1 MKIAIIGTGYVGLVT
16 GTCFAETGNSVLCV
30 DVDQEKLKKLR
41 NAELPI
47 YEPGLDLLFQRNI
60 HNKRLTFHDDL
71 EHAVIESKIIFLCLP
86 TPEGEDGSADL
97 RYVLGV
103 SEQIGKI
110 LGTKGLDEYKI
121 VVNKSTVPVGTSKKI
136 LEALKS
142 NGAGNFD
149 IVSNPEFLRE
159 GYAID
164 DFMKPDRIV
173 IGSESQKA
181 LETMR
186 MLYEPFVRQGNP
198 IFEMDIASAE
208 VTKYASNSYLAMRIT
223 FMNEL
228 ANYCDEVG
236 ADVELIRRGMGA
248 DSRIGKRFLF
258 PGIGYGGSCFPK
270 DVKALIRSAAS
281 TDSHLTILTAVDEI
295 NNKQKLVLT
304 NKILNY
310 FGNSLKGKKFAVW
323 GLAFKPNT
331 DDMREAPSVPIINK
345 LLDCGATISAYD
357 PAAMEVGKKI
367 FKDKIIFSDDNYAAL
382 EGADALVLV
391 TEWNE
396 FRNVDMQKIR
406 SLLRKPLIFDG
417 RNIYDPKTMKE
428 AGFTYFGIGRKMC

>member
-1 MKIAIIGTGYVGLVT
+1 MLSRRSGEAGEQGFLGGRPRV
-16 GTCFAETGNSVLCV
+16 
-30 DVDQEKLKKLR
+30 
-41 NAELPI
+41 
-47 YEPGLDLLFQRNI
+47 
-60 HNKRLTFHDDL
+60 HDDL
-71 EHAVIESKIIFLCLP
+71 GHAVIESNIIFLCLP

-281 TDSHLTILTAVDEI
+281 TDSHLTILTAVDEV

>member
-1 MKIAIIGTGYVGLVT
+1 
-16 GTCFAETGNSVLCV
+16 
-30 DVDQEKLKKLR
+30 
-41 NAELPI
+41 
-47 YEPGLDLLFQRNI
+47 
-60 HNKRLTFHDDL
+60 
-71 EHAVIESKIIFLCLP
+71 
-86 TPEGEDGSADL
+86 
-97 RYVLGV
+97 
-103 SEQIGKI
+103 
-110 LGTKGLDEYKI
+110 
-121 VVNKSTVPVGTSKKI
+121 
-136 LEALKS
+136 
-142 NGAGNFD
+142 
-149 IVSNPEFLRE
+149 
-159 GYAID
+159 
-164 DFMKPDRIV
+164 
-173 IGSESQKA
+173 
-181 LETMR
+181 
-186 MLYEPFVRQGNP
+186 
-198 IFEMDIASAE
+198 MDIASAE

-396 FRNVDMQKIR
+396 FRNVDLQKIR

-428 AGFTYFGIGRKMC
+428 AGFTYFGIGRGG

>member
-1 MKIAIIGTGYVGLVT
+1 
-16 GTCFAETGNSVLCV
+16 
-30 DVDQEKLKKLR
+30 
-41 NAELPI
+41 
-47 YEPGLDLLFQRNI
+47 
-60 HNKRLTFHDDL
+60 
-71 EHAVIESKIIFLCLP
+71 
-86 TPEGEDGSADL
+86 
-97 RYVLGV
+97 
-103 SEQIGKI
+103 
-110 LGTKGLDEYKI
+110 
-121 VVNKSTVPVGTSKKI
+121 
-136 LEALKS
+136 
-142 NGAGNFD
+142 
-149 IVSNPEFLRE
+149 
-159 GYAID
+159 
-164 DFMKPDRIV
+164 
-173 IGSESQKA
+173 
-181 LETMR
+181 
-186 MLYEPFVRQGNP
+186 
-198 IFEMDIASAE
+198 
-208 VTKYASNSYLAMRIT
+208 
-223 FMNEL
+223 MNEL

-281 TDSHLTILTAVDEI
+281 TDSHLTILTAVDEV